1 MVAGEQAEHVEDE
14 FVNNTL
20 ELDGIPQIELP
31 FRDDISNDF
40 KDLLRALV
48 INQQNIISN
57 ASFLY
62 DRIKDLSS
70 IMQRLASDLE
80 SRPQSDPRQPENPP
94 RLEPVQEE
102 A

>member
-1 MVAGEQAEHVEDE
+1 MVGEQSEAGEE
-14 FVNNTL
+14 FVDNTL
-20 ELDGIPQIELP
+20 ELEDIPQIELP
-31 FRDDISNDF
+31 FRDDISQEL

-48 INQQNIISN
+48 INQQNIIN
-57 ASFLY
+57 NTSFLF

-70 IMQRLASDLE
+70 VVQRLVRDL
-80 SRPQSDPRQPENPP
+80 PPSDPRQPENPP